1 MLASLSFIFQKVD
14 SLMRKMEGEV
24 DCFNVGATVSCRT
37 CLDKDIEGEVVAY
50 DAASKMLIVKSDAS
64 SGRPSLNNIHMLNLS
79 FVSKVEV
86 KKDSGSERPPE
97 PQSLNISRLNM
108 RAREQIDKKKK
119 LVNALKAGVSP
130 DGQRLFMAI
139 NKTIDEVNWDREEI
153 VVMKNVRITPPYT
166 PECVKGD
173 PAASNHVR
181 KIVEKHLK
189 DREEATRPAV
199 GAN

>member
-1 MLASLSFIFQKVD
+1 M
-14 SLMRKMEGEV
+14 
-24 DCFNVGATVSCRT
+24 SCRT

-50 DAASKMLIVKSDAS
+50 DAATKMLIVKSDAS

-173 PAASNHVR
+173 AAASNHVR

-189 DREEATRPAV
+189 DREEATRPGV

>member
-1 MLASLSFIFQKVD
+1 M
-14 SLMRKMEGEV
+14 
-24 DCFNVGATVSCRT
+24 SCRT

-50 DAASKMLIVKSDAS
+50 DAATKMLIVKSDAT

-130 DGQRLFMAI
+130 DGQRLFTAI

-173 PAASNHVR
+173 QAASNHVR

-189 DREEATRPAV
+189 DREEATRPGV